1 MNKKITKMIAK
12 IIVIT
17 ILVPYFVIIGDAIK
31 AFAASSDG
39 YEYSLNTLLSTDAGD
54 WDTSPDIK
62 DLSDDEDIRNDFEL
76 KSESSLGIE
85 YPEYDGEK
93 IFNVLYATLENNY
106 YYYSSVNGNNYNVS
120 TFKDFD
126 GLGERRDS
134 FWGVSRSENLG
145 SAFDEFI
152 YVLTWLRRS
161 YNQVQDN
168 LAYLQ
173 FNESGV
179 SDKFVSSL
187 FETSCTDFV
196 KTYARDTGLSNDK
209 SGLKTLFNTLYEFSG
224 NPTKDNT
231 VTVYKVWIR
240 DEKGGDGSVYWYV
253 GCDYSTIDKKY
264 HYYVMAATPVNTHA
278 DDLAVMCFKSP
289 YYIHCDIDTWLDEA
303 EDVPGVKVVEGR
315 YATEEIYKTNGSGYE
330 DNVGQALARVAG
342 AIVTLDDNTQYT
354 NLDANGKITNEAV
367 AAIKKFNEILK
378 IRDAREKDFK
388 QNNNNNNT
396 VSDTIGNFYD
406 DTFNNEEV
414 SIDGQKVVEVY
425 TKYYINCTA
434 SGSGATQNDCC
445 FRSVYVTE
453 EKDGGDEVLYKTTPL
468 SMKNESFG
476 TFGNGDALQSNY
488 NYFQQAWGKTN
499 APYLVELICRISGSI
514 CNTAII
520 AQGSDISFK
529 VDEYLETLS
538 NQYDSIYAS
547 EDSNHDV
554 MSELLSGL
562 IKHLSE
568 SITGMSL
575 DTFKD
580 SIPSIDDLSLT
591 DSNYNIVRKVIQF
604 NYVQVS
610 ESGTWLN
617 YYSIGDK
624 LLFIDN
630 RNAYFVD
637 STNPMLAGKEPMMTG
652 VSIGAYWDKLTEFER
667 WVLASEYSMKI
678 DEARTVNSNKVLHWL
693 KNYYTDSLTSKMN
706 ENDLPELITLTSTE
720 FEDIKKV
727 VREYDESLY
736 INTGSPLVIARQ
748 ASVVT
753 KYLIATSLYQTDG
766 SIVSEDDMYYLY
778 NYNLST
784 LVTNNFTYEGT
795 TTNWY
800 PQYPHKLSRMPEDSY
815 LWLGN
820 NREKFLNLLWNIS
833 FAFEALDD
841 SEYALTQHYTSEQIG
856 DWFTSLEASN
866 MKLWLEKMGYAS
878 AWESQSVAEQY
889 NFDGNGFAY
898 DLFQCIIELHDMCEF
913 LGIGIGDW
921 NESIDKYLRLYNNN
935 ESFFNSLRNNNYIFS
950 RANTG
955 EITKEE
961 PLGKFFSIAENE
973 VSDQWAKGFSLSAL
987 YVPMETNVYDAS
999 SIRFVEDSDWVP
1011 EFYYKYGFFRKA
1023 LYINTDNSA
1032 LINQFVSGQKSGTRV
1047 ATLRDLLNYDR
1058 DIVLTV
1064 DPNFYNADEI
1074 NSVVSKLD
1082 YTNVRNSASA
1092 EDTSMGWE
1100 SVGNW
1105 IGELFDLSPSQVL
1118 KTAGNYYYSE
1128 ALQEGVTKLDASLEE
1143 EEENYKTSMLDAYL
1157 LNNVQILGDSTAEIP
1172 VESAIDADEY
1182 SVKQSYAVVSAVY
1195 RCNEL
1200 YNLLL
1205 SGISSDNAIFKS
1217 SKGVCS
1223 VPGTSSN
1230 DWRAVLNYAML
1241 ANLEEQMK
1249 NDSATAID
1257 LDSPIFCDVFGN
1269 ILTESGLVIVPAA
1282 CNATL
1287 CGQSWNPYTIGWSE
1301 YYNNGN
1307 RIKVEELPDDVYS
1320 WLIGKD
1326 YEKALANESLS
1337 SEEAK
1342 KENGGGY
1349 FEISKNGDLILR
1361 TTALTSN
1368 NLSAI
1373 ITWSNLNKNSDVIS
1387 NLFFSDAYFTK
1398 TPNLF
1403 GPRLAN
1409 MIVEVLRGAPI
1420 ENIDYSFEGL
1430 SGKVDI
1436 SKYGVFMAYKL
1447 EEIVDSVISG
1457 TNGNAFAG
1465 SGNSMV
1471 TMPNLA
1477 FVSGIE
1483 YIVLYVFKIVFAIF
1497 IVGLVISL
1505 YLDAV
1510 KNHLGIKSV
1519 GKFIVTC
1526 VMTIVSLTLVPNLI
1540 SWSYYEANKSLLSDE
1555 VSYIMMLNYVKEFDG
1570 AEIGI
1575 TSVRTPETETEL
1587 FIRVEDVSIDW
1598 WDIIDDVLFNNS
1610 INTVTDLY
1618 ESQLTDS
1625 SMAHV
1630 DKVQHKADGLY
1641 VDVNDVFNSTS
1652 IVYKPSSH
1660 VLENQIYN
1668 ITYNKESGV
1677 SGANTMGL
1685 SSAVSFTSPY
1695 YVFLDQLI
1703 ANVNEYNITGD
1714 VQSYSYSVGSNGHIM
1729 TYDIISPYLTSE
1741 EYLTEGY
1748 DILGLHKIL
1757 NTTHK
1762 PLLYNFAFNQSD
1774 VDSMHR
1780 SSWWPGDNMPME
1792 VVEDK
1797 VSELYA
1803 YARDFINMNQN
1814 VLGKVPDEVFLK
1826 VLALQL
1832 STKYNDLFGVANSNA
1847 IEIINIDSRDL
1858 MRFLVADKGDI
1869 YKYYSYSFS
1878 RFVYEEAGGFGT
1890 VIMMFYTVVLWL
1902 TSMLKP
1908 VLMVLLV
1915 ALLIIN
1921 VVGRKVLFRKESRCI
1936 EGYLIGSACLCL
1948 CNYGYAIMLKA
1959 TMQLMSL
1966 GLGSTLTMLAA
1977 FVVQIAY
1984 VCGLIGI
1991 CRIEVKDWKNNG
2003 FSEWQHIGGRISS
2016 GILHAQQLMAE
2027 KVVSRSN
2034 EAYRDSLNRN
2044 VPSPIIEHLRVADMI
2059 EREMQRVENGTYSTD

>member
-17 ILVPYFVIIGDAIK
+17 ILVPYFVIIGDTAK
-31 AFAASSDG
+31 AFAAAG
-39 YEYSLNTLLSTDAGD
+39 EKGFEYNINSELSTNAGS
-54 WDTSPDIK
+54 WSTKSGTVK
-62 DLSDDEDIRNDFEL
+62 GSDLD
-76 KSESSLGIE
+76 IE
-85 YPEYDGEK
+85 YPTYGKEGNGDDNE
-93 IFNVLYATLENNY
+93 IFNVLYASLNENY
-106 YYYSSVNGNNYNVS
+106 YYYSSVNGNTVYTS
-120 TFKDFD
+120 TADDFD
-126 GLGERRDS
+126 GLGNRWEAFYGKDRTNNKS
-134 FWGVSRSENLG
+134 

-152 YVLTWLRRS
+152 YELTWLRRS
-161 YNQVQDN
+161 SAGMMEN
-168 LAYLQ
+168 LQYSA
-173 FNESGV
+173 FSSSGI
-179 SDKFVSSL
+179 SDEFVNAL
-187 FETSCTDFV
+187 FENSCTAFV
-196 KTYARDTGLSNDK
+196 KTYAKESGLSDSK
-209 SGLKTLFNTLYEFSG
+209 EGVKVLFNTLYEFAG
-224 NPTKDNT
+224 KPTRENT
-231 VTVYKVWIR
+231 VTVYKVWIK
-240 DEKGGDGSVYWYV
+240 DKAGGNGSVYWYT
-253 GCDYSTIDKKY
+253 GCDYSIVDNMF
-264 HYYVMAATPVNTHA
+264 HYYVVAATPISAQA

-289 YYIHCDIDTWLDEA
+289 YYIHCDIDSWESQA
-303 EDVPGVKVVEGR
+303 NNVPGVENVQTRYETEYTFEHTSEGYLDDVGESLVEVAR
-315 YATEEIYKTNGSGYE
+315 AMIITDNGSYYK
-330 DNVGQALARVAG
+330 QF
-342 AIVTLDDNTQYT
+342 
-354 NLDANGKITNEAV
+354 DANGNLTAESKE
-367 AAIKKFNEILK
+367 AIKRFNSVLRVKNDTTANDDEVKIVEAFSSYYLK
-378 IRDAREKDFK
+378 C
-388 QNNNNNNT
+388 
-396 VSDTIGNFYD
+396 IG
-406 DTFNNEEV
+406 
-414 SIDGQKVVEVY
+414 
-425 TKYYINCTA
+425 
-434 SGSGATQNDCC
+434 SGSGTTNNDCC
-445 FRSVYVTE
+445 FRSVYVT
-453 EKDGGDEVLYKTTPL
+453 KGDKVLCKTSPL
-468 SMKNESFG
+468 STNNPAFAD
-476 TFGNGDALQSNY
+476 FGNGEAIQSEY
-488 NYFQQAWGKTN
+488 NPFEREWGKNNTSN
-499 APYLVELICRISGSI
+499 LVSLICEILNDI
-514 CNTAII
+514 TNYAIDK
-520 AQGSDISFK
+520 QGSDTSFK
-529 VDEYLETLS
+529 IDEYLDNLVIS
-538 NQYDSIYAS
+538 YDSMF
-547 EDSNHDV
+547 DSTQDNNSPHDIIA
-554 MSELLSGL
+554 ELMDGL
-562 IKHLSE
+562 VGHLQT
-568 SITGMSL
+568 SIRNMSL
-575 DTFKD
+575 NTFKGT
-580 SIPSIDDLSLT
+580 IPSIEGINLN
-591 DSNYNIVRKVIQF
+591 DSSYNIVRDVITY
-604 NYVQVS
+604 NYTQLTT
-610 ESGTWLN
+610 SGSWAN
-617 YYSIGDK
+617 YYSVGDT
-624 LLFIDN
+624 LLFIHT
-630 RNAYFVD
+630 RTSSYYD
-637 STNPMLAGKEPMMTG
+637 SNNPMLTGDNPMMRG
-652 VSIGAYWDKLTEFER
+652 ASIGDYWNRLSEYEK
-667 WVLASEYSMKI
+667 WVLSSEYSMKLEEI
-678 DEARTVNSNKVLHWL
+678 SDKGINDNKILRWL
-693 KNYYTDSLTSKMN
+693 KDYYELSLTSKMDESN
-706 ENDLPELITLTSTE
+706 LPEQITLTAIE

-727 VREYDESLY
+727 VKEYDESLY

-753 KYLIATSLYQTDG
+753 KYLIATSLYQTDN
-766 SIVSEDDMYYLY
+766 SVVSEDDLYYLY
-778 NYNLST
+778 NYNLQNLTKS
-784 LVTNNFTYEGT
+784 NFTYEGT

-800 PQYPHKLSRMPEDSY
+800 PQYPHKLNRMPEDSY

-866 MKLWLEKMGYAS
+866 MKLWLEEMGYAS

-898 DLFQCIIELHDMCEF
+898 DLFQCVIELHDMCEF

-921 NESIDKYLRLYNNN
+921 NESIDKYLKLYNNN

-961 PLGKFFSIAENE
+961 PLGKFFSIAENK

-1047 ATLRDLLNYDR
+1047 ATLRDLLNYER

-1157 LNNVQILGDSTAEIP
+1157 LNNVQILGDSTAEVPI
-1172 VESAIDADEY
+1172 ESAIDADEY

-1205 SGISSDNAIFKS
+1205 SGIASDNAIFKS

-1269 ILTESGLVIVPAA
+1269 ILTESGLVIIPAA

-1287 CGQSWNPYTIGWSE
+1287 CGQTWNPYTVGWSE

-1320 WLIGKD
+1320 WLLGKD

-1373 ITWSNLNKNSDVIS
+1373 VTWSNLNKNSDVIS
-1387 NLFFSDAYFTK
+1387 NLFFSDAYFSK

-1483 YIVLYVFKIVFAIF
+1483 YIVLYVFKIVFAVF

-1587 FIRVEDVSIDW
+1587 FIRVEDVSVDW

-1741 EYLTEGY
+1741 EYLAEGY

-1832 STKYNDLFGVANSNA
+1832 ATKYNDLFGVTNSNA

-1908 VLMVLLV
+1908 ILMVLLV

-1936 EGYLIGSACLCL
+1936 EGYLIGAACLCL
-1948 CNYGYAIMLKA
+1948 CNYAYAIMLKA

-1966 GLGSTLTMLAA
+1966 GLGSTLTMLTA

-2044 VPSPIIEHLRVADMI
+2044 VPSPVIEHLRVADMI

>member
-1 MNKKITKMIAK
+1 MNKKIKKLMAK
-12 IIVIT
+12 IMLLTTLVSLIT
-17 ILVPYFVIIGDAIK
+17 INTDIRSASGATGSPKKYGDHSMKPLAVGYFNDNGTLSEAALGNDLRDSMEYPDRDGKILWNVN
-31 AFAASSDG
+31 FATLSGNVSFYTNNSLGRSNSYKDYDGLYNNANSFVLMDCNTG
-39 YEYSLNTLLSTDAGD
+39 YEYFMRMLLWLSRGTTG
-54 WDTSPDIK
+54 K
-62 DLSDDEDIRNDFEL
+62 ELSDDLDNYL
-76 KSESSLGIE
+76 TTGTYSSDVGNAMRKTG
-85 YPEYDGEK
+85 YVD
-93 IFNVLYATLENNY
+93 LEN
-106 YYYSSVNGNNYNVS
+106 
-120 TFKDFD
+120 TF
-126 GLGERRDS
+126 
-134 FWGVSRSENLG
+134 GVSYSDTRG
-145 SAFDEFI
+145 PFDSVFEFI
-152 YVLTWLRRS
+152 G
-161 YNQVQDN
+161 D
-168 LAYLQ
+168 
-173 FNESGV
+173 V
-179 SDKFVSSL
+179 SKISNIYSVKIKDKAQGKSS
-187 FETSCTDFV
+187 
-196 KTYARDTGLSNDK
+196 
-209 SGLKTLFNTLYEFSG
+209 
-224 NPTKDNT
+224 
-231 VTVYKVWIR
+231 I
-240 DEKGGDGSVYWYV
+240 YWYV
-253 GCDYSTIDKKY
+253 GCDYNTDTNDFI
-264 HYYVMAATPVNTHA
+264 YYIVAATAVGGANDNA
-278 DDLAVMCFKSP
+278 DDLMVSLFKCKDYINFGPDILLGGLSNIEGTDSTVELEDITAIVKSGSYNNTHTFPGNDNMQEHFENAVASTLIDTVLKDLKSIESENNEVSSVYSLLDGSDEVKTAIKKIEDFLDFDIDGTKMTLKLSCQYELEFRVRDDESIP
-289 YYIHCDIDTWLDEA
+289 LQGIGVDSYRNNHTLLTSSRDIDTSNSEAIDFGNKASLVSKDIFEIINYGETSSVDALTDFVLDCVADCTNAAQKKAQNPDGSFSDIESVMETIA
-303 EDVPGVKVVEGR
+303 ITLSG
-315 YATEEIYKTNGSGYE
+315 EEYLNFHESESSTI
-330 DNVGQALARVAG
+330 ARV
-342 AIVTLDDNTQYT
+342 
-354 NLDANGKITNEAV
+354 
-367 AAIKKFNEILK
+367 
-378 IRDAREKDFK
+378 
-388 QNNNNNNT
+388 
-396 VSDTIGNFYD
+396 
-406 DTFNNEEV
+406 
-414 SIDGQKVVEVY
+414 
-425 TKYYINCTA
+425 
-434 SGSGATQNDCC
+434 
-445 FRSVYVTE
+445 
-453 EKDGGDEVLYKTTPL
+453 
-468 SMKNESFG
+468 
-476 TFGNGDALQSNY
+476 
-488 NYFQQAWGKTN
+488 
-499 APYLVELICRISGSI
+499 
-514 CNTAII
+514 
-520 AQGSDISFK
+520 
-529 VDEYLETLS
+529 
-538 NQYDSIYAS
+538 
-547 EDSNHDV
+547 
-554 MSELLSGL
+554 LSG
-562 IKHLSE
+562 ITSTLSE
-568 SITGMSL
+568 SLQMMNVNKLL
-575 DTFKD
+575 DGIK
-580 SIPSIDDLSLT
+580 SPSSIDFYNSD
-591 DSNYNIVRKVIQF
+591 NYNILRDIIIYNYKCIHEKSDFQWDFARGSSFILHVDK
-604 NYVQVS
+604 NYVNGVY
-610 ESGTWLN
+610 SGPSLGNIELRTMD
-617 YYSIGDK
+617 YYWSTLTSWEK
-624 LLFIDN
+624 LVL
-630 RNAYFVD
+630 
-637 STNPMLAGKEPMMTG
+637 ST
-652 VSIGAYWDKLTEFER
+652 
-667 WVLASEYSMKI
+667 EYANKI
-678 DEARTVNSNKVLHWL
+678 DEKGYKNNPSVISWLYKYRDDAKGIGSNQTVNVHLQFTPIQFENAKSLVKEYENST
-693 KNYYTDSLTSKMN
+693 YTN
-706 ENDLPELITLTSTE
+706 
-720 FEDIKKV
+720 F
-727 VREYDESLY
+727 
-736 INTGSPLVIARQ
+736 GSPLTIARQ
-748 ASVVT
+748 ANVT
-753 KYLIATSLYQTDG
+753 SQYLVAKYLYSTQGNTD
-766 SIVSEDDMYYLY
+766 ELF
-778 NYNLST
+778 NLFNANLDT
-784 LVTNNFTYEGT
+784 LVSTNFKHSTATDNYYPELPRYLSFIESNSVQGEELINNCYLDLGSEGV
-795 TTNWY
+795 TN
-800 PQYPHKLSRMPEDSY
+800 L
-815 LWLGN
+815 
-820 NREKFLNLLWNIS
+820 LNLLWNID
-833 FAFEALDD
+833 FAFQAMNGSVYGLQEG
-841 SEYALTQHYTSEQIG
+841 YAAEDIES
-856 DWFTSLEASN
+856 WFSVNNSDEVN
-866 MKLWLEKMGYAS
+866 KLFEWLRYSSKAS
-878 AWESQSVAEQY
+878 AWESDPAKAKEIDF
-889 NFDGNGFAY
+889 NNNAFTK
-898 DLFQCIIELHDMCEF
+898 DLFLSVVELYDMCEF
-913 LGIGIGDW
+913 FGISSW
-921 NESIDKYLRLYNNN
+921 NAEIDEYLKIYRDNKEFFDYLRANTTLYG
-935 ESFFNSLRNNNYIFS
+935 

-961 PLGKFFSIAENE
+961 PLGKFFSIAENK

-1047 ATLRDLLNYDR
+1047 ATLRDLLNYER

-1157 LNNVQILGDSTAEIP
+1157 LNNIQILGDSTAEVPI
-1172 VESAIDADEY
+1172 ESAIDADEY

-1205 SGISSDNAIFKS
+1205 SGIASDNAIFKS

-1373 ITWSNLNKNSDVIS
+1373 VTWSNLNKNSDVIS
-1387 NLFFSDAYFTK
+1387 NLFFSDAYFSK

-1483 YIVLYVFKIVFAIF
+1483 YIVLYVFKIVFAVF

-1587 FIRVEDVSIDW
+1587 FIRVEDVSVDW

-1741 EYLTEGY
+1741 EYLAEGY

-1780 SSWWPGDNMPME
+1780 SSWWPGDNMPTE

-1832 STKYNDLFGVANSNA
+1832 ATKYNDLFGVTNSNA

-1908 VLMVLLV
+1908 ILMVLLV

-1936 EGYLIGSACLCL
+1936 EGYLIGAACLCL
-1948 CNYGYAIMLKA
+1948 CNYAYAIMLKA

-1966 GLGSTLTMLAA
+1966 GLGSTLTMLTA

-2044 VPSPIIEHLRVADMI
+2044 VPSPVIEHLRVADMI